1 MRVRHTPSFLCLML
15 TSKIALGR
23 AWHQEEAAM
32 FLGISKSALY
42 KMTHNHVI
50 PYFKPNNKM
59 IYKKAGKRK
68 CTDRAK
74 ATAQHK

>member
-1 MRVRHTPSFLCLML
+1 ML

-23 AWHQEEAAM
+23 AWYQEEAAM

-68 CTDRAK
+68 
-74 ATAQHK
+74 